1 MATQTLD
8 ECFGYLQL
16 LMHKYMIYVNSFRDD
31 PIFSIVRFT
40 EHERSI
46 VFDCTSNI
54 GNPNIGNPVNFTITF
69 HHTLAQR
76 PVQAAGDDFHN
87 IHDSD
92 HGGQGMVGT
101 TTGYI
106 ITQVLFLEVNSINQ
120 QWSTWVAYGNR
131 ALIRALHE
139 QLVHRGFVTN
149 PQGTNAAVNVICR

>member
-16 LMHKYMIYVNSFRDD
+16 LMHKYMIYVNCFNER
-31 PIFSIVRFT
+31 PICMILQCT
-40 EHERSI
+40 ELDSSI
-46 VFDCTSNI
+46 VFDCVSDNN
-54 GNPNIGNPVNFTITF
+54 GNQVNFTITF
-69 HHTLAQR
+69 HHTFPQSPRLAT
-76 PVQAAGDDFHN
+76 GDDFHN

-92 HGGQGMVGT
+92 SEHGGMVGT

-139 QLVHRGFVTN
+139 QLVDRGFVTN

>member
-31 PIFSIVRFT
+31 PIFSIVQFT

-54 GNPNIGNPVNFTITF
+54 GNPVNFTITF
-69 HHTLAQR
+69 HHTLAQGDPR
-76 PVQAAGDDFHN
+76 LATGDDFHN
-87 IHDSD
+87 IHNSD
-92 HGGQGMVGT
+92 HGGEGMVGS
-101 TTGYI
+101 TTGYYI

-149 PQGTNAAVNVICR
+149 RQGTNAAVNVICK

>member
-8 ECFGYLQL
+8 ECFGYLKL

-31 PIFSIVRFT
+31 PICSIVQFT

-46 VFDCTSNI
+46 VFHCTSNI
-54 GNPNIGNPVNFTITF
+54 WNPVNFTITF

-76 PVQAAGDDFHN
+76 QVQATGDDFHN

-92 HGGQGMVGT
+92 DGGIVGT

-106 ITQVLFLEVNSINQ
+106 ITKVLFLEVNSINQ

-139 QLVHRGFVTN
+139 QLFHRGFVTN
-149 PQGTNAAVNVICR
+149 PQGTDAAVNEICR